1 MKYLLLLLIPIT
13 ILINIR
19 NNNKAYFDFDPNYIY
34 LFNGINLAT
43 QHGKIGH
50 YDNPG
55 TPVIV
60 FSAVVMK
67 TTYLFRNS
75 SDAFPID
82 VLRNPQHYINVIA
95 WTFSVIDALLI
106 LLLGVF
112 ILRTTKDITYSL
124 LFQSIPYLSKVIF
137 TWCFQLLSPE
147 PVLFGSVILFIILF
161 LWKYFFNKS
170 FGDITFEYGQNHK
183 ITIDKF
189 MIWFALIMGFCLAT
203 KITSVP
209 LLLLPLL
216 FISRLK
222 NKFVFLIFVFIS
234 FILFTLPIARYYKML
249 VFWMANL
256 FLHSGN
262 YGVGS
267 MNIIDLNKAFENFMV
282 FIKNEPIISGV
293 LVLSLIIIMKQ
304 VLQKKYDIN
313 LKILGGFF
321 LVQIADLI
329 MIFKN
334 FELHYFIP
342 VIPTIAVNIFMIL
355 QILNFSKIIRASA
368 ILIFVIMCIYLNK
381 EFPRISPPEYSIIDE
396 NNCINIYSYN
406 CSSPMFGLKFG
417 NEYSLN
423 MNTPYLEKIY
433 GKQYFYNLWVRAITD
448 WQDTISIDE
457 LAGKNKPIYLYMY
470 EPYIKDWPTP
480 FNLKKVSEGK
490 FLIETSKTDSLK
502 LE

>member
-1 MKYLLLLLIPIT
+1 
-13 ILINIR
+13 
-19 NNNKAYFDFDPNYIY
+19 
-34 LFNGINLAT
+34 
-43 QHGKIGH
+43 
-50 YDNPG
+50 
-55 TPVIV
+55 
-60 FSAVVMK
+60 
-67 TTYLFRNS
+67 
-75 SDAFPID
+75 
-82 VLRNPQHYINVIA
+82 
-95 WTFSVIDALLI
+95 
-106 LLLGVF
+106 
-112 ILRTTKDITYSL
+112 
-124 LFQSIPYLSKVIF
+124 
-137 TWCFQLLSPE
+137 
-147 PVLFGSVILFIILF
+147 
-161 LWKYFFNKS
+161 
-170 FGDITFEYGQNHK
+170 
-183 ITIDKF
+183 
-189 MIWFALIMGFCLAT
+189 
-203 KITSVP
+203 
-209 LLLLPLL
+209 
-216 FISRLK
+216 
-222 NKFVFLIFVFIS
+222 
-234 FILFTLPIARYYKML
+234 
-249 VFWMANL
+249 
-256 FLHSGN
+256 
-262 YGVGS
+262 
-267 MNIIDLNKAFENFMV
+267 
-282 FIKNEPIISGV
+282 
-293 LVLSLIIIMKQ
+293 
-304 VLQKKYDIN
+304 
-313 LKILGGFF
+313 
-321 LVQIADLI
+321 

>member
-95 WTFSVIDALLI
+95 WTFSVINALLI

-161 LWKYFFNKS
+161 LWRYFFNKS

-189 MIWFALIMGFCLAT
+189 MIWFALIMGF
-203 KITSVP
+203 
-209 LLLLPLL
+209 
-216 FISRLK
+216 
-222 NKFVFLIFVFIS
+222 
-234 FILFTLPIARYYKML
+234 
-249 VFWMANL
+249 
-256 FLHSGN
+256 
-262 YGVGS
+262 
-267 MNIIDLNKAFENFMV
+267 
-282 FIKNEPIISGV
+282 
-293 LVLSLIIIMKQ
+293 
-304 VLQKKYDIN
+304 
-313 LKILGGFF
+313 
-321 LVQIADLI
+321 
-329 MIFKN
+329 
-334 FELHYFIP
+334 
-342 VIPTIAVNIFMIL
+342 
-355 QILNFSKIIRASA
+355 
-368 ILIFVIMCIYLNK
+368 
-381 EFPRISPPEYSIIDE
+381 
-396 NNCINIYSYN
+396 
-406 CSSPMFGLKFG
+406 
-417 NEYSLN
+417 
-423 MNTPYLEKIY
+423 
-433 GKQYFYNLWVRAITD
+433 
-448 WQDTISIDE
+448 
-457 LAGKNKPIYLYMY
+457 
-470 EPYIKDWPTP
+470 
-480 FNLKKVSEGK
+480 
-490 FLIETSKTDSLK
+490 
-502 LE
+502 